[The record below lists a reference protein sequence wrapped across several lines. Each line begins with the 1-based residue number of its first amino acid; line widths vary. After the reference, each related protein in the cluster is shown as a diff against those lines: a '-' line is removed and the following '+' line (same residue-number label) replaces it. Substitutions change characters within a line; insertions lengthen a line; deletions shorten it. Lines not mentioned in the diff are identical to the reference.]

1 MTMEQSILK
10 NLIYRLEYGD
20 PIYEIQHYKVHGN
33 VIKMTLLVKT
43 EYANTNDGDNAKTSE
58 GAEHESN

>member
-1 MTMEQSILK
+1 MERTILQ

-20 PIYEIQHYKVHGN
+20 PIYEIQHYKESGN

-43 EYANTNDGDNAKTSE
+43 NDADTNGGDNAKTSE
-58 GAEHESN
+58 EEYI

>member
-1 MTMEQSILK
+1 MERTILQ

-33 VIKMTLLVKT
+33 VIKMTLLMKT
-43 EYANTNDGDNAKTSE
+43 HDANTNDGDNAKTSE
-58 GAEHESN
+58 GDEK

>member
-1 MTMEQSILK
+1 MEQSILRD
-10 NLIYRLEYGD
+10 LIYRLEYGD

-33 VIKMTLLVKT
+33 VIKMTLIMKT
-43 EYANTNDGDNAKTSE
+43 KGANTNDGENAKTSE

>member
-1 MTMEQSILK
+1 MEQSILRD
-10 NLIYRLEYGD
+10 LIYRLEYGD

-33 VIKMTLLVKT
+33 VIKMTLIMKT
-43 EYANTNDGDNAKTSE
+43 KGAKTNE